1 MGIAELMLIIAAS
14 VVAVSVVVG
23 VVYLVSAL
31 IQIKKTAIEL
41 ESAMRK
47 LSNELDIVNKVSGRV
62 VSITEKLASPVV
74 SAFSFLFHI
83 VSSINKRKKTG
94 VGGKNER

>member
-1 MGIAELMLIIAAS
+1 MLIIVAS
-14 VVAVSVVVG
+14 VVAVSVVVWA
-23 VVYLVSAL
+23 VYLVSVL

-41 ESAMRK
+41 ESAMRE
-47 LSNELDIVNKVSGRV
+47 LSSELDIVNKVSGKV

-83 VSSINKRKKTG
+83 VSSINKRKKTD
-94 VGGKNER
+94 VRGK

>member
-1 MGIAELMLIIAAS
+1 MY
-14 VVAVSVVVG
+14 V
-23 VVYLVSAL
+23 
-31 IQIKKTAIEL
+31 TIEL

-47 LSNELDIVNKVSGRV
+47 LSTELDIVSKVSGKV

-83 VSSINKRKKTG
+83 VSSINKRKKTD
-94 VGGKNER
+94 VRGK